1 MNLVQAIY
9 LNNQAKPFDN
19 QLVRQALCYAIDRQG
34 IMDMVADGHGTAV
47 GSSIYPA
54 FTKYFLPELVDKY
67 PHSVEKAK
75 ELLAQAG
82 YPNGFDMTISVP
94 NNYQPH
100 MDTAEVVAE
109 QAAGGGHQGDHSACG
124 VEHLAGYHL

>member
-34 IMDMVADGHGTAV
+34 IMDMVADGHTAHHPRRPV
-47 GSSIYPA
+47 SRVCRSSCRSWWMSLHDVA
-54 FTKYFLPELVDKY
+54 
-67 PHSVEKAK
+67 KAK
-75 ELLAQAG
+75 ELFGQAG
-82 YPNGFDMTISVP
+82 YPDGFDLTICVP
-94 NNYQPH
+94 NDYQPH

-109 QAAGGGHQGDHSACG
+109 RCG
-124 VEHLAGYHL
+124 RRGST